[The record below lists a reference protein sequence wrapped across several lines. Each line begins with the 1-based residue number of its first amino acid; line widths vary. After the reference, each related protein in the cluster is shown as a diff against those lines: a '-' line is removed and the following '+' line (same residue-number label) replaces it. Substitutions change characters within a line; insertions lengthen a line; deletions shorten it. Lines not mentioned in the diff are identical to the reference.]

1 MHNKFKKKILKTRE
15 RKNVYIIKKII
26 KNFNE
31 FILILLTHYNFI
43 NLININ
49 IIFLNIHNFQI

>member
-1 MHNKFKKKILKTRE
+1 MFKTRE
-15 RKNVYIIKKII
+15 RENVYIIKKII

-31 FILILLTHYNFI
+31 FTLFALIYYNFI

-49 IIFLNIHNFQI
+49 IIFLNMHNF